1 MRIAVPKEIK
11 NGETRVAVT
20 PDIVKKYKY
29 MGIEVS
35 VQSGAG
41 EASSFSDK
49 DYREAGADI
58 EPDCR
63 KTCSKQRDELA
74 AMAKTGNAFALV
86 IGTKYLG
93 NFVIRDISEKD
104 REILGNLITRMDLSV
119 SLKEYH

>member
-41 EASSFSDK
+41 DASLFS
-49 DYREAGADI
+49 
-58 EPDCR
+58 
-63 KTCSKQRDELA
+63 
-74 AMAKTGNAFALV
+74 V
-86 IGTKYLG
+86 
-93 NFVIRDISEKD
+93 
-104 REILGNLITRMDLSV
+104 MDFR
-119 SLKEYH
+119 

>member
-1 MRIAVPKEIK
+1 MRIAVPKEI

-58 EPDCR
+58 EPTAEDTYKKPR
-63 KTCSKQRDELA
+63 PFSKSGHRNHP
-74 AMAKTGNAFALV
+74 KNHT
-86 IGTKYLG
+86 
-93 NFVIRDISEKD
+93 
-104 REILGNLITRMDLSV
+104 
-119 SLKEYH
+119 